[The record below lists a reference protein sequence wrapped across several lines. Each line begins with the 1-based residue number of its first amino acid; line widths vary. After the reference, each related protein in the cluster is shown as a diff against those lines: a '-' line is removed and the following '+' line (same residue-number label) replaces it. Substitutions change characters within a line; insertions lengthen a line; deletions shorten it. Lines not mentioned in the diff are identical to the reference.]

1 MMRKIIKYFT
11 PVGVDEKD
19 FASTRRS
26 AEEIRGGFN
35 LPLYLRYLQ
44 VINNKSND

>member
-1 MMRKIIKYFT
+1 MRQPYT
-11 PVGVDEKD
+11 
-19 FASTRRS
+19 FATILRFWTSRRT

-35 LPLYLRYLQ
+35 LPLYLKYLQ

>member
-1 MMRKIIKYFT
+1 MRKSPT
-11 PVGVDEKD
+11 
-19 FASTRRS
+19 FAAILRFWTSRRT

-35 LPLYLRYLQ
+35 LPLYLKYLE

>member
-1 MMRKIIKYFT
+1 MTFSSIIKFWT
-11 PVGVDEKD
+11 
-19 FASTRRS
+19 SRRT

-44 VINNKSND
+44 IINNKTNEDV

>member
-1 MMRKIIKYFT
+1 MRQPYT
-11 PVGVDEKD
+11 
-19 FASTRRS
+19 FATILRFWNTRRS

>member
-1 MMRKIIKYFT
+1 MTFNAIIKFWN
-11 PVGVDEKD
+11 
-19 FASTRRS
+19 SRRT

-44 VINNKSND
+44 VMNNKSND

>member
-1 MMRKIIKYFT
+1 MTFNAIIKFWN
-11 PVGVDEKD
+11 
-19 FASTRRS
+19 SRRT

-44 VINNKSND
+44 AMNNKFND